1 MIEITGLTKSYGDTV
16 VVDDVHLEI
25 PRGGITSIIGANGAG
40 KSTLLSMV
48 SRLLEPDRGTV
59 TVDGLDVATAPGA
72 ELAKRLSI
80 LRQSNHLTVRL
91 TVKELITFGRFPHN
105 RGRITSADR
114 EAIDEAID
122 FLELAPFADR
132 YLDQLSG
139 GQQQRAFVAM
149 ILCQDTDYVL
159 LDEPLNNLDLRHAVH
174 MMRLLRRMAVELD
187 RTIILVVHDINFASC
202 HSDRI
207 IAMRDGH
214 VIADGPPDDIM
225 NAPTLRKVFDTDVQ
239 VHQLDG
245 QHIGV
250 YYN

>member
-1 MIEITGLTKSYGDTV
+1 MIEIMGLTKSYGDTV
-16 VVDDVHLEI
+16 VVDDVHLTI
-25 PRGGITSIIGANGAG
+25 PRGGVTSIIGANGAG

-59 TVDGLDVATAPGA
+59 TIDGLDVTQAPSA
-72 ELAKRLSI
+72 ELATRLSI

-91 TVKELITFGRFPHN
+91 TIRELVTFGRFPHN
-105 RGRITSADR
+105 RGRVTAADR
-114 EAIDEAID
+114 DAIEEAID
-122 FLELAPFADR
+122 FLELGPFADR

-149 ILCQDTDYVL
+149 ILCQQTDYVL

-174 MMRLLRRMAVELD
+174 MMRLLRRMAVELG
-187 RTIILVVHDINFASC
+187 RTIVLVVHDINFASC

-214 VIADGPPDDIM
+214 VIADGPPDVIM
-225 NAPTLRKVFDTDVQ
+225 DGPILRTVFDTDVR

-245 QHIGV
+245 QQIGI
-250 YYN
+250 YYD